1 MKTQKTAQKNVTDL
15 DHGVGA
21 GEQLLLVKRLHGH
34 LLHHTLQPRERVLHR
49 PAEVDHLTATW
60 AALLPATPCDVC
72 FCVLR
77 MVMVLTVMLM
87 VKTSHMVV
95 NFTVSSM
102 LVLSSMMARLVMPR
116 VGKLMVSSS
125 TQVARKQISKNPV
138 CHQ

>member
-1 MKTQKTAQKNVTDL
+1 MKTQKTTQKNVTHL

-21 GEQLLLVKRLHGH
+21 GEQLLLVKGLYGH
-34 LLHHTLQPRERVLHR
+34 LLQHALQPSARVLHR

-77 MVMVLTVMLM
+77 MVMILTVVLM

-102 LVLSSMMARLVMPR
+102 LVLSSMMARLVVPR
-116 VGKLMVSSS
+116 VGKLMVGSS